1 MTRKLDAI
9 IVGSYKAGT
18 TSLKNYLSEHPNV
31 VSHPQHELDGFLIK
45 ILLILKLNKNLINN
59 LK

>member
-18 TSLKNYLSEHPNV
+18 TSLKNYLSEHPNIE
-31 VSHPQHELDGFLIK
+31 SHPQHELDGFFDKDITRITK
-45 ILLILKLNKNLINN
+45 VKGG
-59 LK
+59 